1 MKNVDKLM
9 NFMRPGRVY
18 RRQNL
23 ASVSTAIDR
32 DLKTLVDS
40 GQARKL
46 AGGLYCRV
54 GANPF
59 GADSPDENELVRA
72 FLKSNDFLLAS
83 NKDFNQ
89 FGLGPARLFGNR
101 VVYNHKRSGDFQLGG
116 QRFRFRIVRA
126 YPRSPSKEY
135 LLVDLLNHAGEFPG
149 DTGRVIENLK
159 SRPHALDR
167 EKLAACLARYGS
179 LRARNILRGILEK
192 QAEEPALPAGSGG
205 ASVVRD
211 RMSLRIVDREDPR
224 GDLDFWLGKSPA
236 ERVAAVEF
244 LREQYYALSGYRS
257 LPRLAHAIRLGN
269 TQE

>member
-1 MKNVDKLM
+1 MKNVDKLKC
-9 NFMRPGRVY
+9 FMRPGRVY

-23 ASVSTAIDR
+23 ASISTAIDR
-32 DLKTLVDS
+32 DLKSLIDS

-46 AGGLYCRV
+46 AGGLYCRA
-54 GANPF
+54 GANTF
-59 GADSPDENELVRA
+59 GAATPDEREIVRA
-72 FLKSNDFLLAS
+72 FLKSNDFLLVS
-83 NKDFNQ
+83 HKDFNQ
-89 FGLGPARLFGNR
+89 LGLGPARLFGNR
-101 VVYNHKRSGDFQLGG
+101 VVYNRKRSGYFQLGG

-149 DTGRVIENLK
+149 DAGRVIESLE

-167 EKLAACLARYGS
+167 EKLAACLARYGG
-179 LRARNILRGILEK
+179 LRARNLLRGILEK
-192 QAEEPALPAGSGG
+192 QAETPATAGSGG
-205 ASVVRD
+205 VCVVRD
-211 RMSLRIVDREDPR
+211 RMPLRVVDREDPR
-224 GDLDFWLGKSPA
+224 GDLDFWLGKSAA

-257 LPRLAHAIRLGN
+257 LPRLAHAIRLGD